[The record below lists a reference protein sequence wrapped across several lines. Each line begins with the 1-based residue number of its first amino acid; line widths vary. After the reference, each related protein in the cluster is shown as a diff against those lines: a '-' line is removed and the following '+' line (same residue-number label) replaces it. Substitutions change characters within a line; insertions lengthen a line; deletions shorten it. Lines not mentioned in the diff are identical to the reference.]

1 MSSPATPSAPQRRL
15 GLVLLVVAAVIA
27 LGTTIYLTNP
37 LRTADDTPAGRMLG
51 FRVYRNPSSSM
62 EPTIHRN
69 AFFLVSAWPIVR
81 NGPQAGDVV
90 VYRYPID
97 PSMSYV
103 KRVIAVGGSTIEIRN
118 DVVYVGGK
126 QISEPYLLP
135 AEGRPQDLPSPY
147 SMPATPIPANYYF
160 VMGDNRNNSQDSR
173 HTGPIPR
180 SAIVG
185 KALIGR

>member
-1 MSSPATPSAPQRRL
+1 MSSPAKRSPPQRRL

-62 EPTIHRN
+62 EPTIPKN
-69 AFFLVSAWPIVR
+69 SLLLVSAWAIMHK
-81 NGPQAGDVV
+81 GPQAGDIV
-90 VYRYPID
+90 VYRYPLD
-97 PSMSYV
+97 PSVSYV
-103 KRVIAVGGSTIEIRN
+103 KRVIAVGGSTIEIKD
-118 DVVYVGGK
+118 DVVYVDGK
-126 QISEPYLLP
+126 ALSEPYTLQ
-135 AEGRPQDLPSPY
+135 EERPEELRPPH
-147 SMPATPIPANYYF
+147 SMPATTVRADYYF

-173 HTGPIPR
+173 LTGPIPR

-185 KALIGR
+185 KVVTGQ